1 VRSNSFLRPLLTLLP
16 LALAPLAPPAFVAGC
31 DSCSK
36 TSAPET
42 PAVPSVASS
51 APAPSAP
58 APSASVGASGKMAHC
73 PDAVAGAKTAIS
85 DVPGGV
91 ELVVT
96 GKDPAA
102 VADVRARITAL
113 LDAQKTQSGRVRH
126 SGNGEGG
133 GLLGR
138 CPVVL
143 KDTMVT
149 ATTVDN
155 GSKITVLA
163 RNPAEVDWLRRETRD
178 REEDLEAAGSPA
190 GAGKMAHC
198 PSAILGAVTTLKNT
212 PDGVSVTVLA
222 SPVADDVVKS
232 IRERSRHLAEIADDA
247 GAAVEPPHTG
257 EGGGHGSIGRCPVV
271 VTNTTLKVKD
281 IPGGAQVDVKA
292 KTAADVPKLQAE
304 AKERAAKFQLP
315 SPAASGSASAAPGA
329 SAAH

>member
-1 VRSNSFLRPLLTLLP
+1 MRSHPPQRSPFSLLP
-16 LALAPLAPPAFVAGC
+16 FALVILAPLTFVAGC

-42 PAVPSVASS
+42 PGVPSVASS
-51 APAPSAP
+51 APATAASSAP

-73 PDAVAGAKTAIS
+73 PGAVPGAKTAIS

-91 ELVVT
+91 QLSIT
-96 GKDPAA
+96 AA
-102 VADVRARITAL
+102 DATAAADVRARIQAL
-113 LDAQKTQSGRVRH
+113 LDAQKTQTGSVRH

-143 KDTMVT
+143 KN
-149 ATTVDN
+149 TTVNAADVDT
-155 GSKITVLA
+155 GSKITVLSKD
-163 RNPAEVDWLRRETRD
+163 PDEVDWLRRETRD
-178 REEDLEAAGSPA
+178 RQEDLEAAGSPA

-198 PSAILGAVTTLKNT
+198 PSAILGAVTSLKNT
-212 PDGVSVTVLA
+212 PGGVSVTVVA
-222 SPVADDVVKS
+222 SPPTDDLVKS
-232 IRERSRHLAEIADDA
+232 IRERSAHLAEVADDA

-281 IPGGAQVDVKA
+281 IPGGSQIDVKA
-292 KTAADVPKLQAE
+292 NAPADVPKLQAE

-315 SPAASGSASAAPGA
+315 VAPSASGSPGTTPP
-329 SAAH
+329 H

>member
-1 VRSNSFLRPLLTLLP
+1 MRSTPSLRPLLMLLP
-16 LALAPLAPPAFVAGC
+16 LALVPLAFVAGC

-36 TSAPET
+36 TSAPEA
-42 PAVPSVASS
+42 PAAPSVASS
-51 APAPSAP
+51 APAPSASSAP

-73 PDAVAGAKTAIS
+73 PDAVPGAKTAIS
-85 DVPGGV
+85 DVAGGV
-91 ELVVT
+91 QLTVT
-96 GKDPAA
+96 ATDAA
-102 VADVRARITAL
+102 AAADVRARIQAL
-113 LDAQKTQSGRVRH
+113 LDAQKTQTGSVRH

-143 KDTMVT
+143 KDTTVT
-149 ATTVDN
+149 AATVDS

-163 RNPAEVDWLRRETRD
+163 KNPTEVDWLRRETRD
-178 REEDLEAAGSPA
+178 RQEDLEAAGSPA

-198 PSAILGAVTTLKNT
+198 PSAILGAITALKNT
-212 PDGVSVTVLA
+212 PDGVSVTVVA
-222 SPVADDVVKS
+222 SPVTDDVVKS
-232 IRERSRHLAEIADDA
+232 IRERSKHLADIADDA

-281 IPGGAQVDVKA
+281 IPGGSQLDVKA
-292 KTAADVPKLQAE
+292 NVAADVPKLQAE

-315 SPAASGSASAAPGA
+315 AAPSASGSAGA
-329 SAAH
+329 SAPH